1 MARENEHL
9 SGDEP
14 TQTLHRVRM
23 LDIDARWNEVMD
35 FCDHPDQKGD
45 FDWNPDD
52 IEDGDRQDAT
62 FYFTNEVT
70 AFHFKM
76 RFG

>member
-1 MARENEHL
+1 MAH
-9 SGDEP
+9 
-14 TQTLHRVRM
+14 TVRVT
-23 LDIDARWNEVMD
+23 DIDLCWDAVMD
-35 FCDHPDQKGD
+35 FCDHPDQRGE

-52 IEDGDRQDAT
+52 SEEGECQDAT
-62 FYFTNEVT
+62 FYFTDEIT